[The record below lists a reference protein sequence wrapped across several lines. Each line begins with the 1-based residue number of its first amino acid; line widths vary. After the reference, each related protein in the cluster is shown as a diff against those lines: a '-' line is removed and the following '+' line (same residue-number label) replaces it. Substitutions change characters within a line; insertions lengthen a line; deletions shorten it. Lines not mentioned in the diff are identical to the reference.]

1 MRRFRLRFAVPA
13 LAGVGGATALLA
25 VLITGSAPAAVA
37 RTAAVHH
44 AASVKHPTAGRTSVI
59 TVIAGKPSELAFR
72 LSKTSMVPV
81 GRITFKVTNMG
92 VAFHNFK
99 ICAIPVPSASGAQNA
114 CFGKSTPTLKHG
126 QSATLTVP
134 FSLAGKY
141 EFLCTIPGHAAAGMK
156 GLLGVGVAV
165 LTSEEMTAAHAGAQS
180 GSSGSGGTSTTTK
193 PGSGGASGGDTSGC
207 PPGVTIKSSGAAD
220 ADGDELGTEPD
231 DNDGCV

>member
-1 MRRFRLRFAVPA
+1 MRRVPLRFAVPG
-13 LAGVGGATALLA
+13 LVGIGAVTALLA
-25 VLITGSAPAAVA
+25 VSLAGSAPAAVV
-37 RTAAVHH
+37 RSAAAHSSTV
-44 AASVKHPTAGRTSVI
+44 GRASVI
-59 TVIAGKPSELAFR
+59 TVVAGKPSELAFK

-81 GRITFKVTNMG
+81 GTITFKVTNLG

-99 ICAIPVPSASGAQNA
+99 VCTIPVPSAAGAQNA

-134 FSLAGKY
+134 ISLAGKY

-156 GLLGVGVAV
+156 GILGVGVV
-165 LTSEEMTAAHAGAQS
+165 VVPTEQLTAAHAGAGT
-180 GSSGSGGTSTTTK
+180 GSSGGGGGTSTTKT
-193 PGSGGASGGDTSGC
+193 GSGGASGGDTSGC
-207 PPGVTIKSSGAAD
+207 PPGVTIRSSGAAD

>member
-1 MRRFRLRFAVPA
+1 MKRVSLRLTVPA
-13 LAGVGGATALLA
+13 FAGAGATVAVVAAL
-25 VLITGSAPAAVA
+25 VTSSAPAAPSGVA
-37 RTAAVHH
+37 ATGH
-44 AASVKHPTAGRTSVI
+44 AATGKATVI
-59 TVIAGKPSELAFR
+59 TVVAGKPSELAFK
-72 LSKTSMVPV
+72 LSKLSMVPV
-81 GRITFKVTNMG
+81 GTITFKVTNLG

-99 ICAIPVPSASGAQNA
+99 VCTIPVPTAAGAQNS

-134 FSLAGKY
+134 ISLAGKY

-156 GLLGVGVAV
+156 GLLGVGVTVAA
-165 LTSEEMTAAHAGAQS
+165 TEELTAAHAGTQNT
-180 GSSGSGGTSTTTK
+180 SGSGGSSGGHV
-193 PGSGGASGGDTSGC
+193 GSGGGNGGDTSGC

>member
-1 MRRFRLRFAVPA
+1 MRRVPLRFALPG
-13 LAGVGGATALLA
+13 LAGVGAVTALLA
-25 VLITGSAPAAVA
+25 VSLAGSAPAAVVRSA
-37 RTAAVHH
+37 GAHSSAV
-44 AASVKHPTAGRTSVI
+44 GRPSVI
-59 TVIAGKPSELAFR
+59 TVVAGKPSELAFK

-81 GRITFKVTNMG
+81 GTITFKVTNMG

-99 ICAIPVPSASGAQNA
+99 VCTIPVPTAAGAQNA

-134 FSLAGKY
+134 ISLAGKY

-156 GLLGVGVAV
+156 GLLGVGVVVAPTEQ
-165 LTSEEMTAAHAGAQS
+165 LTAAHAGTQS
-180 GSSGSGGTSTTTK
+180 GGGGGVTTTTK

-207 PPGVTIKSSGAAD
+207 PPGVTIRSSGAAD